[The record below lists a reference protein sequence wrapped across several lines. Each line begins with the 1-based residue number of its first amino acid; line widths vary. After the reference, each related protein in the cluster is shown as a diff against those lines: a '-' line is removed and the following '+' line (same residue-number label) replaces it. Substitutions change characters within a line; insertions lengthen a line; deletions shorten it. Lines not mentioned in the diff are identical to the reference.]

1 MYLILLHAGGRP
13 TGNKQAP
20 LLLEYKEL
28 MDEAEGEGNVIDE
41 ERGQGEGSTEHPRA
55 DQFLQRIKTDYGH
68 QLTPQHKLDKQNSET
83 FLRQLETYYGNKFLL
98 LQQQGIPA
106 EANNYRHLAE
116 TLTEIKHDLDHA
128 ALKQLY
134 IYVPTTQ

>member
-1 MYLILLHAGGRP
+1 MRPACALWVVYILYNAGRGRV
-13 TGNKQAP
+13 
-20 LLLEYKEL
+20 L
-28 MDEAEGEGNVIDE
+28 
-41 ERGQGEGSTEHPRA
+41 
-55 DQFLQRIKTDYGH
+55 H
-68 QLTPQHKLDKQNSET
+68 QLTPQHQLDKQDSET

-106 EANNYRHLAE
+106 EANNYRHLVE

-128 ALKQLY
+128 ALEQLF